1 MNIKYQKDK
10 VLEMLELLENTKK
23 IIVSSKN
30 TIVNEI
36 SSMRNLKSNIS
47 VENHYLVNLYDEL
60 IKKIEEEIISI
71 KNMMDIIERNSK

>member
-1 MNIKYQKDK
+1 MNIKYQNDK

-71 KNMMDIIERNSK
+71 KNMMNIIERNSK